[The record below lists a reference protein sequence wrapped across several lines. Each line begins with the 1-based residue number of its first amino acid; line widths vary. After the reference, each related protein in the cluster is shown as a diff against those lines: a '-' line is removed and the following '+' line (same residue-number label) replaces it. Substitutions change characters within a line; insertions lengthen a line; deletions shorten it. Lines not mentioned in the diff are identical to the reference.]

1 MDDDFFRRDY
11 DSGPQKRDNLF
22 LWTIFI
28 LLLTGGVLACWLGSF
43 YIFGHPENPRSY
55 HILMKL
61 HKIDAPKRFEYT
73 AAPPGEFLTP
83 QKLYEKYATM
93 PDYELQSENAT
104 LLRNYIRNYQIT
116 KNPVPY
122 LIGRFTILHSRELTS
137 KDLFSSGMIALAQGA
152 EYPQVLVEY
161 VYSAEP
167 AGISDLKQ
175 ILAPGLEIKLEKT
188 VDLSAII
195 HIEKLDD
202 GRLLLTAIPLLYGT
216 YTLKQGNGTFSL
228 DPPASLHL
236 EGGIPIIKP
245 AALPAAGRN
254 YASARP
260 AATPVD
266 DGNGEATPTPTPSTA
281 EQLVRVMP
289 PAVMASST
297 SKPTPHGEPAS
308 TPVLPPAVAIATP
321 APLPVETPAPTP
333 PQMARVTPAPTTL
346 EGTPVPAPTV
356 LAENSTPVPHI
367 PVAPVIPSPH
377 VAASPTPHIAAAPAT
392 PPPAA
397 ATPTPVV
404 AANNPNVPLQPFIEA
419 EATPAVPANG
429 ASWKVFHP
437 GQMPRG
443 RLLKASDAASL
454 ADKGLGGERL
464 YLSGQFT
471 VTASGDNRAVLRA
484 KGNVLSALNPL
495 DHSGSPRIVVEF
507 PAGYVPPAEGSTVT
521 RDEMRPF
528 EILSVQRGRDGTVN
542 VMVREVTTPD

>member
-11 DSGPQKRDNLF
+11 DAGPQKRDNLF
-22 LWTIFI
+22 LWTVFI

-73 AAPPGEFLTP
+73 AAPPGDFLTP

-93 PDYELQSENAT
+93 PDYQLQEENAT
-104 LLRNYIRNYQIT
+104 LLRNYIRNYQLP

-137 KDLFSSGMIALAQGA
+137 KDLFSSGMIALAQGT

-161 VYSAEP
+161 VYTADPTNIEE
-167 AGISDLKQ
+167 LKQ
-175 ILAPGLEIKLEKT
+175 ILATGLEIKLEKT

-202 GRLLLTAIPLLYGT
+202 GRLLLTAVPLLYGT

-228 DPPASLHL
+228 DPPSSLHL

-245 AALPAAGRN
+245 SALPPPGRN
-254 YASARP
+254 YAATRP
-260 AATPVD
+260 VSTPLED
-266 DGNGEATPTPTPSTA
+266 DGNGSATPVPTPAS

-289 PAVMASST
+289 PAALN
-297 SKPTPHGEPAS
+297 PTPSSSHGEPAS
-308 TPVLPPAVAIATP
+308 TPAVAQSTPLPLPVATAIPIPSPIARATP
-321 APLPVETPAPTP
+321 APS
-333 PQMARVTPAPTTL
+333 TL
-346 EGTPVPAPTV
+346 EGTPFPTATPYP
-356 LAENSTPVPHI
+356 LARNSTPAPVVLPE
-367 PVAPVIPSPH
+367 PSATPAPMAVAP
-377 VAASPTPHIAAAPAT
+377 TPA

-397 ATPTPVV
+397 TSPAPV
-404 AANNPNVPLQPFIEA
+404 AANNPNVPLQPFLEA
-419 EATPAVPANG
+419 QATPAVTSTAGN
-429 ASWKVFHP
+429 WKVFRP

-443 RLLKASDAASL
+443 RLLKASDAADL
-454 ADKGLGGERL
+454 ADHGLGGERL

-471 VTASGDNRAVLRA
+471 VTASGDNRAVLRP
-484 KGNVLSALNPL
+484 KSGVLSALNPL
-495 DHSGSPRIVVEF
+495 DHGSTPRIVVEF
-507 PAGYVPPAEGSTVT
+507 PAGYTPPAEGSTVS

-528 EILSVQRGRDGTVN
+528 EILSVQRGRDGTIN
-542 VMVREVTTPD
+542 VMVREVTTPE